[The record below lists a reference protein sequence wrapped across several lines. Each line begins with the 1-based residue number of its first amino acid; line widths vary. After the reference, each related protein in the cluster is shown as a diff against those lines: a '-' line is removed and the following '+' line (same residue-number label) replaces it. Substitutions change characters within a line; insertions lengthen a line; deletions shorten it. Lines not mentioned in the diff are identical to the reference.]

1 MVLWNQEFLLIK
13 SCNRESRIR
22 RSLVLDLRFLLGSI
36 LPYTQKWILARRF
49 FGNGYKIERKML
61 MSFRFKTTLGNRDS
75 KKRFCT
81 KGKNAYF
88 LCFLEMVNLEKDF
101 KIREW
106 HFLSLFLSTVECL
119 ACFWYCLCT
128 VGPLWENMRLAFQ
141 IIKQKAYF
149 FPLFLSYLL
158 TQYLFFCLKTL
169 RLSTI
174 W

>member
-13 SCNRESRIR
+13 SCSRESSR

-61 MSFRFKTTLGNRDS
+61 MSFRFKTTLGNETQRKDFAQ
-75 KKRFCT
+75 R
-81 KGKNAYF
+81 GKTPTSWAFTNM
-88 LCFLEMVNLEKDF
+88 MVNLEKDF

-106 HFLSLFLSTVECL
+106 HFFKPFLSTVECL

-169 RLSTI
+169 RLCTI